1 MRIVDPQHAHAHS
14 EAQVLA
20 VAEAGF
26 DGPPFGIELDDLG
39 RGKRSVA
46 GGQMPSLLHAHSFHA
61 NDRADLLA
69 GGGDFGVA
77 QHARPPAFADP
88 VDGEPGFAVG
98 RAGMDVAAKADDV
111 SKAQA
116 LQELEQLD
124 VAEAAVGQDRH
135 GDALR
140 QERLQPG
147 QAQVLEIVA
156 LVLQF
161 VLVDGQPEER
171 GGPSVAGDEMQRE
184 RGLVVGVEVG
194 PVHRHDDLAPL
205 AHHLANPRGE
215 QVPGDH
221 ARVAQQAIDLFDR
234 GLGEQSARLRE
245 RLPDQGNCERRPGHH
260 PERSIGQRQHA
271 LGVQVVDKHPFQEL
285 MNEIKSLLRRSH

>member
-1 MRIVDPQHAHAHS
+1 MICR
-14 EAQVLA
+14 
-20 VAEAGF
+20 
-26 DGPPFGIELDDLG
+26 
-39 RGKRSVA
+39 RGERAVA
-46 GGQMPSLLHAHSFHA
+46 GGQMPRLLHALGLHA
-61 NDRADLLA
+61 HDRADLLA
-69 GGGDFGVA
+69 GGGDFRVA
-77 QHARPPAFADP
+77 QLARPPAFADP
-88 VDGEPGFAVG
+88 VGGQPRFAVG
-98 RAGMDVAAKADDV
+98 GADLDVAAKADDV

-135 GDALR
+135 GHALG
-140 QERLQPG
+140 QQRLQPG

-171 GGPSVAGDEMQRE
+171 RGSSVAGDEMQRE

-205 AHHLANPRGE
+205 AHDLANPRAE

-221 ARVAQQAIDLFDR
+221 ARVAQQPVDLFDR
-234 GLGEQSARLRE
+234 RLGEQSTRLRQ
-245 RLPDQGNCERRPGHH
+245 RLPDQGNRQRRPGHH

-271 LGVQVVDKHPFQEL
+271 LGVQVVDEHAVQEF
-285 MNEIKSLLRRSH
+285 MNEIKSLLRRAHRSPSRLISPYS